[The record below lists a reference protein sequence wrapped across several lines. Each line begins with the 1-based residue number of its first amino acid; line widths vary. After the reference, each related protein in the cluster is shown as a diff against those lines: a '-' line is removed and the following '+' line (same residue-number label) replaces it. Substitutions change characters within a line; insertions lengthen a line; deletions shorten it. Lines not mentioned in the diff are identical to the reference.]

1 MHLCLWINGIGKTL
15 NETAWASRSSL
26 KLLLLG
32 CLILLSACGGT
43 DADNNAPSD
52 NNDEPINPSLFQFST
67 ANYSTSE
74 NTASIELTVIRSG
87 GSDSPTSVDYASV
100 GLSATA
106 GDDYLAQ
113 AGTLYFANGEISQT
127 ITLALIDDSIF
138 EGDESL
144 SLELSNPSGDAEL
157 GEISLVTVTITENDL
172 PKLGRFEW
180 ATPSTT
186 VNENADAIEL
196 TVFRNNGSDGAVSV
210 DYASTNISAT
220 AGTDYVAQ
228 TGTLHFANGEA
239 SQTITLT
246 LINDS
251 TFEDNES
258 FFLQLSSPTDGAEL
272 GEMALITITI
282 ADDDLPNPGRFEWS
296 VASATIDENTA
307 TIEIT
312 VIRSNGSDGAVG
324 VDYTTADL
332 SATAGD
338 DYLPQAGTLYFA
350 NGETSQTI
358 TLTLIDDS
366 IFEGDESLSLQLS
379 NATGGA
385 ELGTLSATVVTI
397 TENELPQPG
406 RFEWATASATVD
418 ENTATIEI
426 TVARSNGSDGAVGVD
441 YTTADLS
448 ATASSDY
455 IAQSETLYFANGE
468 TSQTITLTLIDDLI
482 FEGDES
488 LSLQLSNA
496 TGGAEL
502 GDVALAIITITD
514 DDIDNST
521 YTLSGTVSAGLNNLS
536 DSDVNDP
543 NAAFLPNDSFA
554 SAQATPNPVT
564 VAGYLNKP
572 GVGETGRSQS
582 SGDLSDRFAVSLLAG
597 QSINLTFA
605 DAANDDLDLYLYDGS
620 CTESCYPSDVC
631 GYNIPLGN
639 GLIAKSTGVNA
650 RESITVPSDG
660 NYFIEA
666 CIFFGA
672 SNYTLSIGYDVGSTV
687 VLDIDQNFVP
697 GDIVIRF
704 KETRSVAQKSI
715 NTLTTNAALL
725 GLKPLAGAR
734 GRDMLMSLGDSQQQR
749 LAKTALRLKD
759 KHQIKRK
766 AIAVKGPA
774 AVLKWDTI
782 AAIKMIRKRAD
793 VLYAEPNYI
802 HQPQLTPDDTFYPL
816 QWHYP
821 LINLPEAWDITT
833 GSADV
838 TIAIIDTGVVLDHPD
853 LFGQLTAGYDFISN
867 PDTAL
872 DGDGIDNNPDDPGS
886 NGANQ
891 PSTFH
896 GTHVA
901 GTVAANSNNN
911 LGVAGIAWQSAI
923 MPLRVLGK
931 GGGTSY
937 DIRQAMRFAAGLDN
951 DSGTLPT
958 KKADVINLSLGSI
971 HPSQATQDVI
981 NDVRATGTII
991 IAAAGNYNN
1000 NTPFYPASYDGVVS
1014 VSAVAYDK
1022 SRASYSNFNADIDV
1036 AAPGGSD
1043 WYSVAS
1049 TGADNSSGTIQ
1060 ADYTYKQG
1068 TSMAAPHVAGVVA
1081 LMKAVAPNMTPGQL
1095 DSLLA
1100 SRKITEDLGDSGRD
1114 NSYGHG
1120 LIDAFKA
1127 VAVAEGNEPIPPLLD
1142 IVPAFVNLGS
1152 VNNTKLLTAINQG
1165 EGVLNAIT
1173 ASSSQPW
1180 LTINPIVIDTET
1192 GLGSYTII
1200 VDRSGL
1206 AAGSHQADISFTS
1219 SANAVTVNVFIQVG
1233 SAGIEN
1239 NSGHLYV
1246 VLIDEDGKTAGR
1258 VNVAA
1263 SAGQYSFTIPDISVG
1278 AYTLIAGSNFDNDE
1292 MMCDSGE
1299 SCGAYTTLDDPTII
1313 TVPDNINNLD
1323 FSVKYQLDIRAN
1335 SIAPPIKEQSPNSD
1349 HSKKIKQYP

>member
-1 MHLCLWINGIGKTL
+1 MD
-15 NETAWASRSSL
+15 ETARASRSSL

-32 CLILLSACGGT
+32 CLTLLSACGGT
-43 DADNNAPSD
+43 DADNNALSD

-67 ANYSTSE
+67 PNYSTSE
-74 NTASIELTVIRSG
+74 NIPSIELTVVRSG
-87 GSDSPTSVDYASV
+87 DSDSPASVDYASV
-100 GLSATA
+100 DLSATA
-106 GDDYLAQ
+106 GNDYIPQ
-113 AGTLYFANGEISQT
+113 SGTLNFANGEISQT
-127 ITLALIDDSIF
+127 ITLTLIDDSIF

-144 SLELSNPSGDAEL
+144 SLKLSNPTGDAVL
-157 GEISLVTVTITENDL
+157 GQISLATVTITENDL
-172 PKLGRFEW
+172 PQPGRFDW
-180 ATPSTT
+180 SAASAT
-186 VNENADAIEL
+186 VNENTATIEL
-196 TVFRNNGSDGAVSV
+196 TVFRNDGSDGAVS
-210 DYASTNISAT
+210 
-220 AGTDYVAQ
+220 
-228 TGTLHFANGEA
+228 
-239 SQTITLT
+239 
-246 LINDS
+246 
-251 TFEDNES
+251 
-258 FFLQLSSPTDGAEL
+258 
-272 GEMALITITI
+272 
-282 ADDDLPNPGRFEWS
+282 
-296 VASATIDENTA
+296 
-307 TIEIT
+307 
-312 VIRSNGSDGAVG
+312 

-332 SATAGD
+332 SATAGS
-338 DYLPQAGTLYFA
+338 DYLTQSETLYFA
-350 NGETSQTI
+350 NGEISQTI

-379 NATGGA
+379 N
-385 ELGTLSATVVTI
+385 
-397 TENELPQPG
+397 P
-406 RFEWATASATVD
+406 
-418 ENTATIEI
+418 
-426 TVARSNGSDGAVGVD
+426 
-441 YTTADLS
+441 
-448 ATASSDY
+448 
-455 IAQSETLYFANGE
+455 
-468 TSQTITLTLIDDLI
+468 
-482 FEGDES
+482 
-488 LSLQLSNA
+488 

-502 GDVALAIITITD
+502 GDVALATITIAD

-521 YTLSGTVSAGLNNLS
+521 YSLSGTVSAGLNNLS

-543 NAAFLPNDSFA
+543 NAAFLPNDNFA

-564 VAGYLNKP
+564 IAGYLNKP
-572 GVGETGRSQS
+572 GVGKTGRSQS

-605 DAANDDLDLYLYDGS
+605 NAANDDLDLYLYDGS

-660 NYFIEA
+660 NYFVEA

-672 SNYTLSIGYDVGSTV
+672 SNYTLSIGYDVGSTAM
-687 VLDIDQNFVP
+687 LNIDQDFIP

-704 KETRSVAQKSI
+704 KETGSVAQKSI

-749 LAKTALRLKD
+749 LARTALRLKD
-759 KHQIKRK
+759 NHQIKRK
-766 AIAVKGPA
+766 AIAAKGPA

-782 AAIKMIRKRAD
+782 AAIKMLRKRAD

-833 GSADV
+833 GSTDV
-838 TIAIIDTGVVLDHPD
+838 TIAVIDSGVVLDHPD

-891 PSTFH
+891 SSSFH

-951 DSGTLPT
+951 DSGTLPA
-958 KKADVINLSLGSI
+958 KKADIINLSLGSI
-971 HPSQATQDVI
+971 HPSQATQDAI
-981 NDVRATGTII
+981 NDVRAAGTII

-1036 AAPGGSD
+1036 AAPGGSG

-1060 ADYTYKQG
+1060 TDYTYKQG
-1068 TSMAAPHVAGVVA
+1068 TSMAVPHVAGVVA
-1081 LMKAVAPNMTPGQL
+1081 LIKAVAPDMTPGQL

-1100 SRKITEDLGDSGRD
+1100 SGQITEDLGDSGRD
-1114 NSYGHG
+1114 NIYGHG

-1127 VAVAEGNEPIPPLLD
+1127 VAVAEGNELIPPLLD

-1152 VNNTKLLTAINQG
+1152 VNNSKLLTAINQG

-1173 ASSSQPW
+1173 ASSNQPW

-1206 AAGSHQADISFTS
+1206 TEGSHQADISFTS

-1258 VNVAA
+1258 VNIAA
-1263 SAGQYSFTIPDISVG
+1263 SAGQYSFTIPDISAG

-1313 TVPDNINNLD
+1313 TVPDNIDNLD

-1335 SIAPPIKEQSPNSD
+1335 SIVPPVKEQFPDRD
-1349 HSKKIKQYP
+1349 HSKKIKQHP